1 MPIAIFCG
9 RLVLALRKMP
19 CPPQTSRAPK
29 MVNRAKDLIEL
40 LAQLNQQQITDIVGV
55 VGPLWGWA
63 AEIPGGGQNLMFTLE
78 PWRHVGG
85 AVRGR
90 KLTIRGAVSEATL
103 RSALMRVKA
112 FDVVRLRARVA
123 EENAF
128 GTPQGELVEIIA
140 VMYDGDAEL
149 ASRAQELGRPVRV
162 KDDRF
167 GLFTLDRQFNWFE
180 NDAIWK
186 SDEVTLR
193 LSMSECDN
201 VARLLA
207 LAHALW
213 DSQAKWDQAIRACAV
228 TSLLEL
234 KNENW
239 LADGEEEVTAQ
250 EFFDRITPEGIV
262 LYHTGRFEFSCH
274 DDDMFGG
281 HAIEVIGNLSDGAH
295 SADIQ
300 G

>member
-1 MPIAIFCG
+1 
-9 RLVLALRKMP
+9 
-19 CPPQTSRAPK
+19 
-29 MVNRAKDLIEL
+29 
-40 LAQLNQQQITDIVGV
+40 V
-55 VGPLWGWA
+55 VGPLGAWA
-63 AEIPGGGQNLMFTLE
+63 AEIPGRAQNLMFTLE
-78 PWRHVGG
+78 PWRQVGG
-85 AVRGR
+85 AVQDR

-112 FDVVRLRARVA
+112 FDVVRVRARVA

-128 GTPQGELVEIIA
+128 GTPQGELVEIVA
-140 VMYDGDAEL
+140 VMYDSDTDL
-149 ASRAQELGRPVRV
+149 ASRAEKLGRPVRV

-180 NDAIWK
+180 NDATWK
-186 SDEVTLR
+186 SDKVVLR
-193 LSMSECDN
+193 LSMSGCDN
-201 VARLLA
+201 VERLIA

-213 DSQAKWDQAIRACAV
+213 DSQAKWDQAVRECAV
-228 TSLLEL
+228 TSLLDL

-239 LADGEEEVTAQ
+239 LADDEEEVTAE
-250 EFFDRITPEGIV
+250 EFFDRITPQEIV
-262 LYHTGRFEFSCH
+262 VYHTGRFEFSCD

-281 HAIEVIGNLSDGAH
+281 HAIEVIGNLSDGAQ

>member
-1 MPIAIFCG
+1 MANK
-9 RLVLALRKMP
+9 L
-19 CPPQTSRAPK
+19 
-29 MVNRAKDLIEL
+29 KDLTEL
-40 LAQLNQQQITDIVGV
+40 LAQLRRQEITEVVGV
-55 VGPLWGWA
+55 VGPLGAWA
-63 AEIPGGGQNLMFTLE
+63 TEIAGRAQNLMFTLE

-85 AVRGR
+85 AIQDR

-112 FDVVRLRARVA
+112 SDVVHVRARIA

-128 GTPQGELVEIIA
+128 GTPQGELVDIIA
-140 VMYDGDAEL
+140 VMYDGDADL
-149 ASRAQELGRPVRV
+149 ASRAEKLGRPVRV

-180 NDAIWK
+180 TDATWK
-186 SDEVTLR
+186 SDEVVLR
-193 LSMSECDN
+193 LSMSGCDN
-201 VARLLA
+201 VERLIA

-213 DSQAKWDQAIRACAV
+213 DSQAKWDQAVRACAV
-228 TSLLEL
+228 TSLLDL

-239 LADGEEEVTAQ
+239 LADDEEEVTAE
-250 EFFDRITPEGIV
+250 EFFDRITPQGIV
-262 LYHTGRFEFSCH
+262 VYHTGRFEFSYH

-281 HAIEVIGNLSDGAH
+281 HTIEVIGNLSDGAH